1 MIKFDFTK
9 TPITQIADYV
19 IISAAKSNASDI
31 HFDPREDGMMIRFR
45 IDGDLQNF
53 TYIPKTYERNLT
65 TRLKLLANMN
75 ITESRLPQ
83 DGAIKGNFGGTYL
96 DMRVSCLPL
105 NEGEKIVIRILD
117 YSRSLQGLDYL
128 GFNESNL
135 ARLKRMIQVPN
146 GIILIT
152 GATGS
157 GKSTTVYSILQAL
170 NKEETNIITV
180 EDPIE
185 MNIEG
190 MNQVQVN
197 AEIGMTFA
205 AALRSILRQD
215 PNVILIGEIRDSET
229 AQIAVRAAI
238 TGHLVLSTI
247 HTNNTLSTVERLLD
261 MNVERYLL
269 STALTGIISQRLAK
283 KICTKCRVER
293 DTTKFEKKV
302 FKKYLHKDV
311 NKVWDVNPDGCDACR
326 KGYKGRVA
334 IQEVLELDDEMR
346 NALNNETIS
355 KDELSKLV
363 YSDKVITMLQDALG
377 KVLDGTTS
385 FEEVL
390 RVIEIEDAEDFF
402 ESDTAEKLK
411 EKEKEKDAQIK
422 EALERQD
429 EKQKQEQKQENN
441 NTNLEEV
448 TLEKKEENKAIPK
461 VIPTTTNT
469 ETTPIKTTSPNK
481 PINTMEKLN
490 NIEEKKVEQPQNP
503 KIPIKPNPTVQ
514 VTTQATQ
521 ETVTAPTQQPAQPEE
536 QITNPAI
543 NQKITNPVT
552 LPSGQINNNIKP
564 ILQPK
569 EQLQQIQEQIK
580 IQQEEM
586 QKHKQPLSAMQQY
599 EQQVQQQ
606 RQQATP
612 APSIPLV
619 QLTQN

>member
-9 TPITQIADYV
+9 TPITQIADYI
-19 IISAAKSNASDI
+19 IISAAKSGASDI
-31 HFDPREDGMMIRFR
+31 HFDPREDGMMVRFR

-117 YSRSLQGLDYL
+117 YSRSLQGLDSL

-157 GKSTTVYSILQAL
+157 GKSTTVYSVLQTL

-283 KICTKCRVER
+283 KICTKCRVKR
-293 DTTKFEKKV
+293 RTTKFEKKV
-302 FKKYLHKDV
+302 FKKYLKKDIDR
-311 NKVWDVNPDGCDACR
+311 VWDANHDGCDACR

-346 NALNNETIS
+346 NALNNENIS

-377 KVLDGTTS
+377 KVVDGSTS

-402 ESDTAEKLK
+402 ENDVAEKIKAK
-411 EKEKEKDAQIK
+411 EKAKEEQEK
-422 EALERQD
+422 
-429 EKQKQEQKQENN
+429 
-441 NTNLEEV
+441 LEEMK
-448 TLEKKEENKAIPK
+448 EQEENAQQELEIVPLNKATPTN
-461 VIPTTTNT
+461 IPTTIQNESTQPT
-469 ETTPIKTTSPNK
+469 MKTTKTDK
-481 PINTMEKLN
+481 PINTLEKIN
-490 NIEEKKVEQPQNP
+490 TVENQKNTPEITSAIKQEQQPTPFSNP
-503 KIPIKPNPTVQ
+503 TITKIDTSQPSIIPIISTTKKPATEQTQSPVNQ
-514 VTTQATQ
+514 KKQATSII
-521 ETVTAPTQQPAQPEE
+521 PTIINKAEQQPATE
-536 QITNPAI
+536 QMVSQAI
-543 NQKITNPVT
+543 SV
-552 LPSGQINNNIKP
+552 LPSQ
-564 ILQPK
+564 
-569 EQLQQIQEQIK
+569 
-580 IQQEEM
+580 
-586 QKHKQPLSAMQQY
+586 
-599 EQQVQQQ
+599 
-606 RQQATP
+606 
-612 APSIPLV
+612 
-619 QLTQN
+619 